1 MKMLTGILT
10 IGLVLGT
17 VSEVMAAPQRSCE
30 AWQGASRKQLSGEEK
45 WDAALIQGDDVQVY
59 AAPESV
65 CACPGM
71 QLHKSMAVY
80 AYRSFR
86 GYTRILYLERS
97 TGVQISGW
105 VKSGQ
110 LRHQNSSAAI

>member
-17 VSEVMAAPQRSCE
+17 ASEVTAAPQRSCE
-30 AWQGASRKQLSGEEK
+30 AWQGATRQQLSGEEK
-45 WDAALIQGDDVQVY
+45 WEAAVIQGDDVQVY
-59 AAPESV
+59 AAPEGV

-80 AYRSFR
+80 AYRSFH
-86 GYTRILYLERS
+86 GFTRILYLERS
-97 TGVQISGW
+97 TGVQVSGW

-110 LRHQNSSAAI
+110 LRHQSGSAVI